1 MLDDGRS
8 FHMEIL
14 LVDHFYHGK
23 LVRTKTTT
31 RETFAE
37 VRSADTTTA
46 HSYDRESG
54 QRIREGREGI
64 CRVGSLVEYTSEYT
78 CSVSHTSRRRQRAPK
93 IMIPRN

>member
-1 MLDDGRS
+1 VLDDGRS

-46 HSYDRESG
+46 HPYDRESG
-54 QRIREGREGI
+54 QRIREGGRRYLSSRVPRGI
-64 CRVGSLVEYTSEYT
+64 YLRIYLQCVTYL
-78 CSVSHTSRRRQRAPK
+78 
-93 IMIPRN
+93 